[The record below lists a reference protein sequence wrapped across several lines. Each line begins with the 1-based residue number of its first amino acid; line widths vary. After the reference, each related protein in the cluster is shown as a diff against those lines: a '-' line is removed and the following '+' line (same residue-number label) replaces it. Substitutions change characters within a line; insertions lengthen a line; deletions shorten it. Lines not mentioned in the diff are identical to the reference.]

1 MKLEDTMAQNEME
14 SKDVSS
20 TEQQP
25 IAIADGLLNEE
36 AIRRAEMMVEG
47 VKKIKAISA
56 KVTNANDWMVQNGNP
71 YLQNTGCMKIAQLW
85 GVNFLDRKFVPEG
98 GEFREDEKG
107 SYYLFTVQGRAEF
120 KGRIVEDVG
129 TCSTRDDF
137 FGTKKNA
144 DGIRVFKA
152 LGEVDL
158 ENVKK
163 KAVTNL
169 QGRLLK
175 KILGLSY
182 TMEELRDAGID
193 LGKSANV
200 SYATGGAGG
209 GKISEAQGKRL
220 FAIAMH
226 GTDGPE
232 DKDSRE
238 AELKKY
244 LKEKFKIE
252 HSRDIEKKDY
262 EIVCAFAKS
271 MADSRTVGA

>member
-1 MKLEDTMAQNEME
+1 MQEKE
-14 SKDVSS
+14 S
-20 TEQQP
+20 TENPLEEKSQP
-25 IAIADGLLNEE
+25 VAIADGLLNDE
-36 AIRRAEMMVEG
+36 AIRRAELMVDG

-56 KVTNANDWMVQNGNP
+56 KVTNANDWTVQNGNP

-85 GVNFLDRKFVPEG
+85 GVNFLDRKFVPES

-120 KGRIVEDVG
+120 KGRVVEDVG

-137 FGTKKNA
+137 FGTRKENGVKTY
-144 DGIRVFKA
+144 KP

-158 ENVKK
+158 ENIKK

-182 TMEELRDAGID
+182 TMEELIAAGINI
-193 LGKSANV
+193 GKSANV
-200 SYATGGAGG
+200 NYASGGAGG
-209 GKISEAQGKRL
+209 GKISEAQKKRL

-226 GTDGPE
+226 GASGPE
-232 DKDSRE
+232 DKKSRE
-238 AELKKY
+238 EELKTH
-244 LKEKFKIE
+244 LKEEYLIE
-252 HSRDIEKKDY
+252 HSADIDRKDY
-262 EIVCAFAKS
+262 EAICQWTEK
-271 MADSRTVGA
+271 MAASRTVGA